1 MTKEFILCFST
12 KETESVHQCS
22 TKQQTI
28 ANLQQKLPQK
38 LQEQLSAKV
47 IKDKVNESGN
57 KGTEL
62 STFGKPLPVSIG
74 MGSVASTSNNKS
86 FSHDD
91 ILSMQRD
98 MNLSDAKTK
107 KMAKHIRVVNGRKSI
122 DPGIVTALVAR
133 KRKLENYYHVEDMEY
148 EKKNEDDSIDSII
161 LPTFICH
168 DVPEIVKC
176 MGNERNVNPSNCFLK
191 FSIDKGHDK
200 LKAGLNMI
208 EIESLDLE
216 CSKAKRVK
224 YEDGIAPSLHK
235 SASANRMQVLAM
247 VPSIQESHKN
257 LKTLIDNLPGTIY
270 I

>member
-1 MTKEFILCFST
+1 MTRTDCECIVCKVGHAMRQDKVDVSEYIETLSPKSKIVEVPLCPKCFST

-107 KMAKHIRVVNGRKSI
+107 KMAKHIREE
-122 DPGIVTALVAR
+122 TYLVF
-133 KRKLENYYHVEDMEY
+133 D
-148 EKKNEDDSIDSII
+148 
-161 LPTFICH
+161 FI
-168 DVPEIVKC
+168 
-176 MGNERNVNPSNCFLK
+176 FT
-191 FSIDKGHDK
+191 
-200 LKAGLNMI
+200 
-208 EIESLDLE
+208 
-216 CSKAKRVK
+216 
-224 YEDGIAPSLHK
+224 LHYL
-235 SASANRMQVLAM
+235 R
-247 VPSIQESHKN
+247 
-257 LKTLIDNLPGTIY
+257 Y
-270 I
+270 